1 MKRIIL
7 GLLALIGLILTLIP
21 SLFVFAGTLSAQ
33 TNKTLMAI
41 GMLLWFIVA
50 PFWIKR
56 AQ

>member
-1 MKRIIL
+1 MKRTML
-7 GLLALIGLILTLIP
+7 GLLAFAGLILTLLP
-21 SLFVFAGTLSAQ
+21 SVFVFTGTISLQ
-33 TNKTLMAI
+33 TNKMLMGI

>member
-1 MKRIIL
+1 MKRTML
-7 GLLALIGLILTLIP
+7 GLLAFIGLILTLIP
-21 SLFVFAGTLSAQ
+21 SAFVFAGTISAQ

-56 AQ
+56 AR